1 MATREVVIKSDDLDG
16 TESTDPSAIV
26 TIPFA
31 YEGVAYEID
40 LTDKN
45 AQKLYAVFG
54 RYTKS
59 ARRVGGRRLP
69 SKSRGA
75 SRPVKQVTVIEA
87 SPDAIRAWARSNG
100 IQVSS
105 RGRVS
110 GEVREAFKAAN
121 R

>member
-16 TESTDPSAIV
+16 TESADPSAIV

-40 LTDKN
+40 LTPKN

-59 ARRVGGRRLP
+59 ARRVGGRRLS
-69 SKSRGA
+69 SKS
-75 SRPVKQVTVIEA
+75 VKHVTILEA

-110 GEVREAFKAAN
+110 GEVREAFKAAH